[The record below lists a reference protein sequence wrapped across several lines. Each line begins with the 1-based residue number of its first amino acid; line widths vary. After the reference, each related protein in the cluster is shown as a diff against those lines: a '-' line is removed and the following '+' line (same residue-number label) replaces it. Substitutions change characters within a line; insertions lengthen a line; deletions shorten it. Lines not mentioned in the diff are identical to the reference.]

1 MKSML
6 VLLLLALCPLLLAGC
21 QPIVAPGGTPIE
33 PPAGSPPPVMLE
45 PEGFVQR
52 IHDPVMAKEG
62 DTYYVFSTG
71 GRIMVI
77 CSQDMV
83 TWEFC
88 GRVFERVPV
97 WIMKAIPGVGDLWAP
112 DISFFNGKWHLYYA
126 ASTFGSPRSAIGLAT
141 NKTLDPNSPGYEWV
155 DEGMV
160 IESTGAENWNAIDPN
175 LVLDDAG
182 EPWLAFGSY
191 WSGLKLIKLDA
202 ATGKRSN
209 ADETIYAIAQ
219 RPANGPGGTA
229 IEAPFIVKRGDYFYL
244 FASFDACCR
253 GRDSTYNVRV
263 GRSEAITGPYVDR
276 DGVPMLEG
284 GGTLILEAYDQW
296 RGPGHN
302 GFYREEGVDWFP
314 YHAYNAQLNGISHL
328 RLESLGWDEEGW
340 PYLPSQGGE

>member
-1 MKSML
+1 MKL
-6 VLLLLALCPLLLAGC
+6 PLLLAVAVLPLLLAAC
-21 QPIVAPGGTPIE
+21 RPVVAPAPATPDAVE
-33 PPAGSPPPVMLE
+33 EAAPPPVMLE

-62 DTYYVFSTG
+62 GTYYVFSTG
-71 GRIMVI
+71 SRIIVI
-77 CSQDMV
+77 CSKDMV

-88 GRVFERVPV
+88 GRVFERVPT

-112 DISFFNGKWHLYYA
+112 DISFFNDRWHLYYA

-141 NKTLDPNSPGYEWV
+141 NKTLDPASPEYEWV

-160 IESTGAENWNAIDPN
+160 IESTGAQNWNAIDPN

-202 ATGKRSN
+202 ATGKRSS
-209 ADETIYAIAQ
+209 ADETIYPIAQ
-219 RPANGPGGTA
+219 RPADGPGGTA

-276 DGVPMLEG
+276 DGVPMMEG
-284 GGTLILEAYDQW
+284 GGTLILDAYGNW

-302 GFYREEGVDWFP
+302 GFYRENGVDWFP
-314 YHAYNAQLNGISHL
+314 YHAYNAQRNGISFL
-328 RLESLGWDEEGW
+328 RIESLGWDEEGW
-340 PYLPSQGGE
+340 PYLVSQDGE